1 MKKNYSSKRVIIR
14 IFSAMVA
21 VSLVCLLIC
30 GAYAI
35 YSSQQELVFCNEA
48 AMDIYFSGMLYTLQ
62 DLEQFCD
69 NLYNKDSGFRA
80 LTLNSDVLTEEQS
93 LMAWNNIRLMVRSRV
108 TSNTGIL
115 VFDDRTERRFYA
127 FGDQFF
133 GGILRKETI
142 SMVDGVCNLCR
153 TEPNLEMQRWCAFAL
168 EEEKESA
175 IFMQA
180 RRYRNVY
187 ICAMVN
193 ISAYSGSFESHE
205 RSPITYSFLTND
217 RILTNRDY
225 AAKHDI
231 TLEKMLEA
239 NDNQLHV
246 SGLDYILQTRF
257 DEHTGLGLCGMIS
270 TNSMWG
276 NWWIFLALLVAGLI
290 VVCVSFLGIYI
301 SVEKILLY
309 PLQNIREAS
318 EQISQGSATF
328 HKTPE
333 NSIEFAQIQD
343 ALETLVNQKV
353 KLETEKMREES
364 EKEHAMLQYYQ
375 LQTRSHFLLNCLKCL
390 YNLTIRGDQE
400 TTLRVISCFSNHMRY
415 IFHDSLTFVTVR
427 EELAEVEDYFQ
438 IINLERGDHILLTKT
453 VDPKLMDYPIPPLL
467 IQTFLENFQKHNP
480 QSNILPHFT
489 IRIDRVE
496 LADIPYVRI
505 RLTDNGIGYSEEAL
519 KQLQNMD
526 GVFVQFHVGIQNLC
540 RRIEILYQKQH
551 KTAFYNLPNGGAC
564 SVFYLPDSFGKQHG
578 NYRSEANHK
587 PKEGQIE

>member
-1 MKKNYSSKRVIIR
+1 MEKTYSSKRVIVR
-14 IFSAMVA
+14 SFSAMVA

-30 GAYAI
+30 GAYAA

-69 NLYNKDSGFRA
+69 NLYNKDSGFQA
-80 LTLNSDVLTEEQS
+80 LALNSDVLTGEQS

-115 VFDDRTERRFYA
+115 VFDDRTDRRFYA

-133 GGILRKETI
+133 GGVLRKETI
-142 SMVDGVCNLCR
+142 SMVESVCDLCR
-153 TEPNLEMQRWCAFAL
+153 MEPNLEMQGWRVFGL
-168 EEEKESA
+168 EEEEESV
-175 IFMQA
+175 IFMRA

-193 ISAYSGSFESHE
+193 ISAYSGSLESHE

-225 AAKHDI
+225 AAKHNI

-257 DEHTGLGLCGMIS
+257 DEDTSLGLCGMIS

-276 NWWIFLALLVAGLI
+276 NWWIFLTLLVTGLI
-290 VVCVSFLGIYI
+290 VVCISFLGIYI

-318 EQISQGSATF
+318 EQIAQGSATF
-328 HKTPE
+328 RKTPE
-333 NSIEFAQIQD
+333 NSIEFLQIQD

-438 IINLERGDHILLTKT
+438 IINLERSDHILLTKT
-453 VDPKLMDYPIPPLL
+453 VDPQLMNYPIPPLL
-467 IQTFLENFQKHNP
+467 IQTFVENFQKHNP
-480 QSNILPHFT
+480 QSNILLHFA

-496 LADIPYVRI
+496 LGDVSYVRI
-505 RLTDNGIGYSEEAL
+505 RLTDNGTGYSEEAL

-526 GVFVQFHVGIQNLC
+526 GAFVQFHVGIQNLC
-540 RRIEILYQKQH
+540 RRIEILYKKQH

-564 SVFYLPDSFGKQHG
+564 SVFYLPDSLGQQNADSG
-578 NYRSEANHK
+578 SEENRK
-587 PKEGQIE
+587 PEEGQIE